1 MAADDATSGSA
12 DALVADTQEP
22 GSETE
27 TAAQRSGWSLRTSES
42 GGARAGDPGVGNPG
56 GPFSSLGEAGDMCG
70 GVVLV
75 LPMLALAE
83 TGAASAW
90 AALQTGW
97 PSAWPN
103 DG

>member
-1 MAADDATSGSA
+1 MAADDTTSGSV

-70 GVVLV
+70 GVVLA
-75 LPMLALAE
+75 LQMLALAE
-83 TGAASAW
+83 KGAASAW
-90 AALQTGW
+90 AALADW
-97 PSAWPN
+97 VAVCMAE
-103 DG
+103 

>member
-42 GGARAGDPGVGNPG
+42 GGARAGDPGVG
-56 GPFSSLGEAGDMCG
+56 PFSSLGEAGDMCG

-90 AALQTGW
+90 AALADW
-97 PSAWPN
+97 VAVCMAE
-103 DG
+103 